1 MNKSLLH
8 TDPVSL
14 ILYFLIAIAGLLLML
29 YPFLIAGMAQDHSLN
44 QSTGINTPI
53 LISFL
58 LGFCLLVML
67 YEVQGQAV
75 NTKVIAL
82 LGVLVAI
89 NAALRF
95 IENAIPGPGGFS
107 PVFFLIILTG
117 YAYGGR
123 FGFLMGA
130 LTLFVSAIITGGVG
144 PWLPGQMF
152 TAGWVGMTAPI
163 CRPLVGILHRL
174 NSPSN
179 PQKSGVRPSS
189 STATAEIVLLSG
201 FGILWGFLFGAMMNL
216 WTYPFIAGAAEQ
228 LWVFGV
234 SLREAIGRYMAY
246 YIATS
251 LVWDTMR
258 AIGNGLLIFL
268 FGMPTLRVLRRF
280 QSRFTFVYQPS
291 MPQDMRMDHQGG

>member
-1 MNKSLLH
+1 MNKPLLK
-8 TDPVSL
+8 TDPISL

-29 YPFLIAGMAQDHSLN
+29 YPFLMVGIVQNDHINQGIALN
-44 QSTGINTPI
+44 PPI
-53 LISFL
+53 LISFIL
-58 LGFCLLVML
+58 SLCLLVML

-82 LGVLVAI
+82 LGVLVAM

-107 PVFFLIILTG
+107 PVFFLIIITG

-130 LTLFVSAIITGGVG
+130 LTLLVSAIITGGVG

-163 CRPLVGILHRL
+163 CRPLVDILHRL
-174 NSPSN
+174 KSQSNS
-179 PQKSGVRPSS
+179 QKSGIQPRS
-189 STATAEIVLLSG
+189 STANMEIVLLTG

-216 WTYPFIAGAAEQ
+216 WTYPFITGAAEQ
-228 LWVFGV
+228 FWVFGI
-234 SLREAIGRYMAY
+234 SLKEAIGHFMTY
-246 YIATS
+246 YTATS
-251 LVWDTMR
+251 LIWDTMR
-258 AIGNGLLIFL
+258 AIGNGLMIFL
-268 FGMPTLRVLRRF
+268 LGMPTLRVLRRF
-280 QSRFTFVYQPS
+280 QSRFSFEYQPAI
-291 MPQDMRMDHQGG
+291 PQGMRMDNQGG

>member
-1 MNKSLLH
+1 MNKPLLK
-8 TDPVSL
+8 TDPISL

-29 YPFLIAGMAQDHSLN
+29 YPFLMVGMAQNDHISQGTVLK
-44 QSTGINTPI
+44 TPI
-53 LISFL
+53 LISFI
-58 LGFCLLVML
+58 LGLCLLVML
-67 YEVQGQAV
+67 YEVQGQAI

-82 LGVLVAI
+82 LGVLVAM

-107 PVFFLIILTG
+107 PVFFLIIVTG

-130 LTLFVSAIITGGVG
+130 LTLLVSAILTGGVG

-163 CRPLVGILHRL
+163 CRPLVDILHRL
-174 NSPSN
+174 NS
-179 PQKSGVRPSS
+179 QRS
-189 STATAEIVLLSG
+189 STRPRFSTANNEIVLLTE

-216 WTYPFIAGAAEQ
+216 WTYPFITGAAEQ
-228 LWVFGV
+228 FWAFGI
-234 SLREAIGRYMAY
+234 SLKEAIGRYMTY

-258 AIGNGLLIFL
+258 AIGNGLMIFL

-280 QSRFTFVYQPS
+280 QSRFSFEYQPAI
-291 MPQDMRMDHQGG
+291 PQGMRMDNRGG